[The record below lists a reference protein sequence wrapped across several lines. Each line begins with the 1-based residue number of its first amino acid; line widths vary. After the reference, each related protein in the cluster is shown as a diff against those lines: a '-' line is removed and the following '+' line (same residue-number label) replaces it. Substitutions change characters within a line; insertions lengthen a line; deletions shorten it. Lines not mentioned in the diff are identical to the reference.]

1 MLSNAEGI
9 QWMSITLNPNSSP
22 ALKETHDSAS
32 LFLSSLSLS
41 HSPCFHCIPIT
52 VTFFLCLKHR
62 QIIPTLK
69 PLHKLSPMAGV
80 MFPEIFT
87 CLMLYHIL
95 HFRSNSTSPS
105 SEASALI
112 ISTDTLIHYPI
123 LFSLYH
129 VSLINTLFAY
139 LGIFV
144 VPKNTSCM
152 RIGSMSLSYTD
163 LYPAAIE

>member
-9 QWMSITLNPNSSP
+9 QWMSITLNQTPHLHWKKHMILHLFSSP
-22 ALKETHDSAS
+22 ASA
-32 LFLSSLSLS
+32 
-41 HSPCFHCIPIT
+41 CPILPVFT
-52 VTFFLCLKHR
+52 VFPSQWPFFFASNR

-112 ISTDTLIHYPI
+112 ISTGTLIHYPV